1 LTEKYG
7 EKRLF
12 VVTTNILERI
22 IFPFKQKVLL
32 RKWSVAVLSKISNT
46 LNALSSKKPLK
57 YILYLSA
64 IIVFFAIILVP
75 PIIGIVIKAPA
86 MQSFLNQPKLVDSA
100 VVSIS
105 NSFVI
110 ALIVAALDLIAGVP
124 LAWLITRGKSR
135 WLSVLDTFADI
146 PFVVPTAAL
155 GYSILLFWSSS
166 GGVSSLFGY
175 SLVSPGWLLVLL
187 LHFTF
192 SFPVVVRV
200 IVGSLLDYKME
211 YERASRTL
219 GAPPLT
225 ASRTVTFPIIKPS
238 LIAAFSLAFARSLSE
253 TGATFIV
260 AGLVFQNGPVFIQNL
275 KNQFT
280 TGLPVTIT
288 QATYEG
294 GTVFASAI
302 LIVVSLIIFALI
314 RIIGQK
320 LTLPFGKGLPMFE
333 KKLSYKKAAWSRNT
347 IALVVFLFIVLLP
360 SLFVALPAFQAIATG
375 NTLSQTFTGQGVWLS
390 YWQSLAL
397 SYGLAAIV
405 TVLGILAGIPM
416 AIMISRK
423 IVGKIPTT
431 ILDLLINVPLIVPS
445 IALGVSL
452 KFFWQGIPGIPD
464 LLLLVF
470 AHLAITYPYFVRSM
484 SAAMERINVD
494 MEEAARTLGAR
505 PFTVFKTIVLPIT
518 KYSILSGAII
528 VFTRSVS
535 ETGATLAVTTRL
547 QTAPVLLVN
556 WVNSI
561 RGVDSAIA
569 GVNELTVGLACG
581 LLILFSFI
589 ILLFLRLLTRK
600 GKV

>member
-1 LTEKYG
+1 VFS
-7 EKRLF
+7 RL
-12 VVTTNILERI
+12 
-22 IFPFKQKVLL
+22 
-32 RKWSVAVLSKISNT
+32 WNT
-46 LNALSSKKPLK
+46 LNRLSSKKPLK
-57 YILYLSA
+57 YTLYLSA
-64 IIVFFAIILVP
+64 IIVFFAIILIP

-100 VVSIS
+100 WVSIS

-110 ALIVAALDLIAGVP
+110 ALIVAALDLLAGVP

-166 GGVSSLFGY
+166 GGISSLFGY
-175 SLVSPGWLLVLL
+175 SLVSPGWLLVML

-260 AGLVFQNGPVFIQNL
+260 AGLLFQNGPVFIQNL

-280 TGLPVTIT
+280 TGLPTPIT

-314 RIIGQK
+314 RVLGQK
-320 LTLPFGKGLPMFE
+320 LTLPFGKGLPLFE

-347 IALVVFLFIVLLP
+347 IALVVFLFIVLIP

-375 NTLSQTFTGQGVWLS
+375 NTLSQTFTGQGVWSS

-397 SYGLAAIV
+397 SYGLAGIV

-423 IVGKIPTT
+423 TFGKVPTT

-464 LLLLVF
+464 FLLLVF

-535 ETGATLAVTTRL
+535 ETGATLAVTAKL

-561 RGVDSAIA
+561 RGVGSVIA

-589 ILLFLRLLTRK
+589 ILLVLRLLTRK